1 MKKEVKQ
8 YVGND
13 GHYYVTLEKNGVS
26 TEHKVCELV
35 WATFVGEIPQGY
47 SIGHIDGDK
56 SNNSLVNLRLIKDG
70 SDIS

>member
-13 GHYYVTLEKNGVS
+13 GHYYVRLVKDGVS

-35 WATFVGEIPQGY
+35 WVNFVGKIPQGY

-56 SNNSLVNLRLIKDG
+56 SNNSLVNLKLIEDG
-70 SDIS
+70 SCIS